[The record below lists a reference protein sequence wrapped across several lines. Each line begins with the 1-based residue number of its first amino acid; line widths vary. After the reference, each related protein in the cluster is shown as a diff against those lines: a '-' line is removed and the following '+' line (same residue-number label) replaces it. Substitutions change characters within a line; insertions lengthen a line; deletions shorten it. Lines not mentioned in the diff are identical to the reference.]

1 MVSTFLLQQLII
13 VFWQS
18 YCKVDR
24 PLEVFKVSR
33 QTETFNCIVPV
44 KCNSTFLPDH
54 DVDEMGAIKLGRG
67 SSSAPS
73 VYLLFFPQKTV
84 GAYPEGRMRH
94 TFFLSLF
101 LMQFPLRNFCVS
113 RRDEQPDCI
122 LSHHMCVYYVECFFW
137 HRLNFKASHLF
148 IAMTSSVSP
157 AKKERSLI
165 ITMQLEI
172 IISSRNSWLSKPR
185 VGVKS
190 YPALLYV
197 IDAWAI
203 SKKRAWSTC
212 LFLFS
217 FLLYCAHFPIPV

>member
-1 MVSTFLLQQLII
+1 MHGFWTSHTHSQVDGLISRALIIMVSTFLLQQSIF
-13 VFWQS
+13 VFWPS
-18 YCKVDR
+18 KVDR

-101 LMQFPLRNFCVS
+101 SNAISIAKCWVS
-113 RRDEQPDCI
+113 RRE
-122 LSHHMCVYYVECFFW
+122 E
-137 HRLNFKASHLF
+137 
-148 IAMTSSVSP
+148 
-157 AKKERSLI
+157 
-165 ITMQLEI
+165 
-172 IISSRNSWLSKPR
+172 
-185 VGVKS
+185 
-190 YPALLYV
+190 
-197 IDAWAI
+197 
-203 SKKRAWSTC
+203 
-212 LFLFS
+212 
-217 FLLYCAHFPIPV
+217 

>member
-73 VYLLFFPQKTV
+73 VYLLFFP
-84 GAYPEGRMRH
+84 PENSWSISRRANASYFFFV
-94 TFFLSLF
+94 TFS
-101 LMQFPLRNFCVS
+101 NAISIAKCWVS

-122 LSHHMCVYYVECFFW
+122 LSHHMCVCVLRRMFFGIGWILRRATCSSPWPVVYPPQKRKIIDNNYAIGNYYF
-137 HRLNFKASHLF
+137 L
-148 IAMTSSVSP
+148 
-157 AKKERSLI
+157 AK
-165 ITMQLEI
+165 
-172 IISSRNSWLSKPR
+172 
-185 VGVKS
+185 
-190 YPALLYV
+190 
-197 IDAWAI
+197 
-203 SKKRAWSTC
+203 
-212 LFLFS
+212 
-217 FLLYCAHFPIPV
+217 

>member
-1 MVSTFLLQQLII
+1 M
-13 VFWQS
+13 FWPS

-67 SSSAPS
+67 SSAPS
-73 VYLLFFPQKTV
+73 VYLLFFP
-84 GAYPEGRMRH
+84 PENSWSISRRANASYFFV
-94 TFFLSLF
+94 TFS
-101 LMQFPLRNFCVS
+101 NAISIAKCWVS

-122 LSHHMCVYYVECFFW
+122 LSHHMCVCTTWNVFFW
-137 HRLNFKASHLF
+137 HRLNFKVSHLF

-172 IISSRNSWLSKPR
+172 IISSRNRWLSKPR
-185 VGVKS
+185 
-190 YPALLYV
+190 
-197 IDAWAI
+197 
-203 SKKRAWSTC
+203 WSEIVP
-212 LFLFS
+212 S
-217 FLLYCAHFPIPV
+217 PVCHWCVSNK

>member
-73 VYLLFFPQKTV
+73 VYLLFFP
-84 GAYPEGRMRH
+84 PENSWSISRRANASYFFFV
-94 TFFLSLF
+94 TFS
-101 LMQFPLRNFCVS
+101 NAISIAKCWVS

-122 LSHHMCVYYVECFFW
+122 LSHHMCVYYVECFFG
-137 HRLNFKASHLF
+137 
-148 IAMTSSVSP
+148 I
-157 AKKERSLI
+157 
-165 ITMQLEI
+165 
-172 IISSRNSWLSKPR
+172 
-185 VGVKS
+185 G
-190 YPALLYV
+190 
-197 IDAWAI
+197 
-203 SKKRAWSTC
+203 
-212 LFLFS
+212 
-217 FLLYCAHFPIPV
+217 